1 METIVK
7 INAARGIITNVY
19 ADGNIFLVS
28 EIFFRV
34 QTGEKLRKSTRRM
47 KVDLSAMR

>member
-7 INAARGIITNVY
+7 INALRGIITNVY

-34 QTGEKLRKSTRRM
+34 QPDRREAEEI
-47 KVDLSAMR
+47 DTSYEC